1 MDVISRISRNIAFL
15 IMIITIP
22 LMFIT
27 VYGAVARYLLRHPD
41 IRAMFFGECFYGILF
56 SLGGAYALKTGAL
69 VSMDFVYKRLSPR
82 IRRAL
87 DVIIYSVI
95 IISCVV
101 LIVYAAPWAWRAFL
115 IRETSTMFGFIFQP
129 EIWWLKWVLL
139 ISIGLMML
147 QALSMAWEKV
157 VRKR

>member
-1 MDVISRISRNIAFL
+1 MDVISRLSRHIAFL

-27 VYGAVARYLLRHPD
+27 VYGAVARYFFKHPD
-41 IRAMFFGECFYGILF
+41 IRVMFFGECCYGILF

-69 VSMDFVYKRLSPR
+69 VSMDFLYKRLPSGFRR
-82 IRRAL
+82 ILDAL
-87 DVIIYSVI
+87 IYSII

-101 LIVYAAPWAWRAFL
+101 LILYAAPWAWYAFL
-115 IRETSTMFGFIFQP
+115 IKETSTMFGFIFQP
-129 EIWWLKWVLL
+129 EVWWLKWVLL
-139 ISIGLMML
+139 ISIGLMTL

-157 VRKR
+157 VRRR